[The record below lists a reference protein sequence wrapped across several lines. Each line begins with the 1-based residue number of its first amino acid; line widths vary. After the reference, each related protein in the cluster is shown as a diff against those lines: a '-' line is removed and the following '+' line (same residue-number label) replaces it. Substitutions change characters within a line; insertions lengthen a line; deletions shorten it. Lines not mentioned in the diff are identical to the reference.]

1 MLLGGLEHEWIIFP
15 SYWECHHPNW
25 RSFRIFQRVG
35 IHYQDESLGLQW
47 RYWAWVQAAG
57 LRWSTTCLLFVRGFT
72 KKWGDWLAPLY
83 IECQGMVM
91 MVPWTKEEHS
101 QCWQWLFRARN
112 RCSVPTKAGRNTT
125 VKHKFL
131 RISNPHCGTMRLSD
145 YGPFDAM
152 KPATEAP
159 EVDLYTCG
167 FPCQP

>member
-15 SYWECHHPNW
+15 IILGMSSSQLTKFSYFSGRYTTN
-25 RSFRIFQRVG
+25 
-35 IHYQDESLGLQW
+35 QDESLGLQW

-72 KKWGDWLAPLY
+72 KKWGDWLVPLY